1 MNTSQKSLVVAA
13 GLTVGGFIFGAAA
26 ANASA
31 INGLGGAIFNEMR
44 GAIFATGG
52 SALTME
58 ILTSNALLLAIGLVG
73 LGLKRR
79 RQNN

>member
-1 MNTSQKSLVVAA
+1 MNTSQKSLVTAA

-26 ANASA
+26 ARASA
-31 INGLGGAIFNEMR
+31 INGLGGAIFNEMG
-44 GAIFATGG
+44 GAIYATG

-58 ILTSNALLLAIGLVG
+58 ILTSNALLLTIGLIG